1 MIFWLFQFYIRHFP
15 FPHRGLKYFLRLLR
29 ILKLDHC
36 IFEKKLPQGFRMWLT
51 PYEHQQ
57 QQLLWYG
64 AYDAHITRYLLK
76 NLKGGDTFLDIG
88 ANIGYY
94 SLVAGTIDPGV
105 RVIAIEPV
113 RSNFEKLKTHLEK
126 NGITLGSAYHYAAGS
141 TTGQVTIFHSGPANE
156 GMSALH
162 PPEDHTGT
170 REPVE
175 MIVLDSWEVTR
186 SLPRID
192 LIKIDTEGNEKEV
205 LRGMKELIRK
215 HRPRIILECNPE
227 TLARFGE
234 TSSALLK
241 ECEELGYT
249 ALNLTKGSNES
260 LTSATPPNLALD
272 LLLLP
277 LNLETVSNP

>member
-29 ILKLDHC
+29 LLKIDRR

-51 PYEHQQ
+51 PFEHQQ
-57 QQLLWYG
+57 LQLLWYG
-64 AYDAHITRYLLK
+64 RYDAHITRYLEKSLK
-76 NLKGGDTFLDIG
+76 AGDTFLDIG

-94 SLVAGTIDPGV
+94 SLVAGTISPAI

-113 RSNFEKLKTHLEK
+113 RSNFEKLKMHLER
-126 NGITLGSAYHYAAGS
+126 NRIEQANAYHFAVGSAPGNVTMFHAG
-141 TTGQVTIFHSGPANE
+141 PENE

-162 PPEDHTGT
+162 PPENYVGT
-170 REPVE
+170 QEQVE
-175 MIVLDSWEVTR
+175 MIVLDSWEVTNA
-186 SLPRID
+186 LKRID
-192 LIKIDTEGNEKEV
+192 LIKIDTEGNEIEV
-205 LRGMKELIRK
+205 LRGMKELIKK

-234 TSSALLK
+234 TPATLLK
-241 ECEELGYT
+241 ECETIGY
-249 ALNLTKGSNES
+249 SVID
-260 LTSATPPNLALD
+260 LTSEKNEFLTNASPPNFAVD

-277 LNLETVSNP
+277 LNLENVRNS